1 MIKISISGTAT
12 EDQKKALDTAI
23 FEAISS
29 YTGQFPTET
38 VKVNWR
44 KERTPK
50 APDAVQLTLPDPAK
64 SEGA

>member
-1 MIKISISGTAT
+1 VIKISISGAAT

-23 FEAISS
+23 FEATSS
-29 YTGQFPTET
+29 YLGQFPTEA

-50 APDAVQLTLPDPAK
+50 EAPVTETPQ
-64 SEGA
+64 E